1 MKKSLLAA
9 LLAVALVVP
18 VFAADN
24 GDMEAD
30 VKVGVVLT
38 ETIDV
43 DGVSGY
49 DDMDT
54 AFSLGADFFYYVDP
68 AVAIGLGVDHIF
80 NSEIKNSYDSKMGF
94 TNIYAQV
101 KPVIDLENDI
111 FNNIY
116 FLGQVGYGITHVD
129 SDWAEVS
136 SNGLYWGI
144 GVGTTIKE
152 NFIAELVYST
162 NYATIEI
169 DFGIGGKYELDA
181 TYSALKL
188 NLGYKFSL

>member
-1 MKKSLLAA
+1 MKKSLLAV

-18 VFAADN
+18 VFAADK

-30 VKVGVVLT
+30 VKVGVVVT

-43 DGVSGY
+43 DGYSEY
-49 DDMDT
+49 DDVDT

-68 AVAIGLGVDHIF
+68 SVAIGFGIDNIF
-80 NSEIKNSYDSKMGF
+80 NSEIKNSDGSKLGF

-111 FNNIY
+111 FSNIY
-116 FLGQVGYGITHVD
+116 FLGQIGYGITNVD
-129 SDWAEVS
+129 SDWVEVS

-162 NYATIEI
+162 DYATMEVKGYGVEV
-169 DFGIGGKYELDA
+169 DC

-188 NLGYKFSL
+188 NFGYKFSL

>member
-1 MKKSLLAA
+1 MKKSLLAV

-18 VFAADN
+18 VFAADK

-30 VKVGVVLT
+30 VKVGVVVT

-43 DGVSGY
+43 DGYSEY

-54 AFSLGADFFYYVDP
+54 AFSLGADFFYYVDSS
-68 AVAIGLGVDHIF
+68 VAIGFGIDNIF
-80 NSEIKNSYDSKMGF
+80 NSEIKNSDGSKLGF

-111 FNNIY
+111 FSNIY
-116 FLGQVGYGITHVD
+116 FLGQIGYGITNVD
-129 SDWAEVS
+129 SDFVEVS

-162 NYATIEI
+162 DYATMEI
-169 DFGIGGKYELDA
+169 KGYGVEVDC